1 MRTQSRID
9 IDRAIRAYGRAL
21 TITDPVRLRFWD
33 SRGLTMSQLR
43 LMFLV
48 LRRGQPTVGELADE
62 MKVKPATVTGLTDR
76 LVRQQL
82 IERQADPTDRRVVRI
97 TLTSEGRRVLSEL
110 EAAGRAY
117 LHEVLSRMDDEEVER
132 VIAAFEAFA
141 DVAEQVIREQEQSS

>member
-1 MRTQSRID
+1 MRTQSKID
-9 IDRAIRAYGRAL
+9 LDRAIRAYGRAL

-48 LRRGQPTVGELADE
+48 LRRGRPTVGELAEE
-62 MKVKPATVTGLTDR
+62 MKVKPATITGLTDR
-76 LVRQQL
+76 LVRQRL
-82 IERQADPTDRRVVRI
+82 IERQADPADRRVVRI

-141 DVAEQVIREQEQSS
+141 EVAEQVIREQEQSP